1 MGSEERRRR
10 WRSQPILLGE
20 PGSAEEVAEV
30 ARLVTVAF
38 GSMSVLLLV
47 VTAMVVLAHHSG
59 PPGYHPLAI
68 AALSPLGFGLAV
80 AAHRRPGAF
89 GPATL
94 AYLNAVLILAMMP
107 IALLVGPWFA
117 PLVTMFLVWFGA
129 AITYLPRR
137 VVAAHWAWTGLVYAA
152 LLVVQR
158 NNVQPVV
165 RWEVTLGAVLVTIVV
180 MNRLAERGRALV
192 RGEQKARAGAERDRT
207 ELEAVSEQK
216 SRFLARMSHELR
228 TPLNAI
234 IGFSEVLARRSFGPL
249 NAKQAEYV
257 DDVVGSGRHLLAL
270 VDDLLDLAKVERGTV
285 ELELDAGDVELA
297 GLLSGSLALF
307 KEQAGRRRVAL
318 HLDVEP
324 ALGTI
329 AADARKLKQVVF
341 NLLANALRFTPA
353 GGRVTLGAGR
363 HGNTRVRLWVSDT
376 GPGIA
381 AEDQEAI
388 FEEFRQGA
396 SAGGTQVGTGLG
408 LPLARRLVEAHGGRL
423 WVESEPGAGSSF
435 TAELPVRPRPGAI
448 NGGTAPSAQERTV
461 RLILG
466 EPDSPDRRQETARL
480 MLILAG
486 SMAGMATLAAV
497 IFRLHPVP
505 ELARYHEGA
514 FALTIAT
521 ALISMFAIAA
531 RPQQL
536 ASPAVLPYLG
546 ALAVTG
552 VSVAAYAMGPA
563 MSDFAAIFFGFLGAS
578 VFLVLTTRQKI
589 PVMVLIGI
597 SYGLIVALQTGY
609 TLPVARWLTM
619 MEFVVV
625 SGLIWGRLVFHIQ
638 ALALAERAAG
648 QEAEQVGT
656 ELDVASRHKTEFLA
670 NMSHELRTPLNA
682 IIGFSEVLESQT
694 FGPLNEKQA
703 EYVADVLASGRHLLG
718 LINDILDLAKAD
730 AGRMEL
736 RTTEIDL
743 ETMLAE
749 AVLPFRQ
756 HAARQRVELSVEIAS
771 GLQPVEADEA
781 RLSQALGHLVNNALK
796 FTPEGGRVT
805 LRALPAGDHID
816 ISVTD
821 TGRGI
826 DMADHERIFDA
837 FAHGD
842 DSSGTEQGSGLG
854 LALARRYA
862 QLHDGSLTVRSD
874 LGSGATFTLRLPVQQ
889 VPIETTTP
897 VEVA

>member
-1 MGSEERRRR
+1 MDSEERRR
-10 WRSQPILLGE
+10 WRAQPILLGE

-30 ARLVTVAF
+30 ARLVTLAF
-38 GSMSVLLLV
+38 GSMSVLLLA
-47 VTAMVVLAHHSG
+47 VTALATLTGHSG

-68 AALSPLGFGLAV
+68 TALSPLGFGLAL
-80 AAHRRPGAF
+80 AARRRPEAF

-94 AYLNAVLILAMMP
+94 TYLNAVFILAVLP
-107 IALLVGPWFA
+107 IALLVGPVFA
-117 PLVTMFLVWFGA
+117 PLMTMFLIWFGA

-137 VVAAHWAWTGLVYAA
+137 VVAAHWVWAGLVYAI

-158 NNVQPVV
+158 NNIEPIV
-165 RWEVTLGAVLVTIVV
+165 RWESTLGAVLVTIVV

-192 RGEQKARAGAERDRT
+192 RGEQGARAEAERDRA

-234 IGFSEVLARRSFGPL
+234 IGFSDVLARRSFGPL

-257 DDVVGSGRHLLAL
+257 DDVVDSGRHLLAL
-270 VDDLLDLAKVERGTV
+270 VDDLLDLAKVETGTV
-285 ELELDAGDVELA
+285 ELELDARDVELSR
-297 GLLSGSLALF
+297 LLSSSLALF
-307 KEQAGRRRVAL
+307 EEQAGRSRVAL
-318 HLDVEP
+318 HLDVDR
-324 ALGTI
+324 AMGTI

-353 GGRVTLGAGR
+353 GGRVTLKAQR
-363 HGNTRVRLWVSDT
+363 YGNTRVRISVADT

-396 SAGGTQVGTGLG
+396 GASQAGTGLG

-435 TAELPVRPRPGAI
+435 TAELPVRSRPGPVGRGA
-448 NGGTAPSAQERTV
+448 TPSAEERPV

-466 EPDSPDRRQETARL
+466 EPDSPERRAETARL
-480 MLILAG
+480 MLILGG
-486 SMAGMATLAAV
+486 SMAGMATLAAI

-505 ELARYHEGA
+505 ELAGYHEGA
-514 FALTIAT
+514 FALPIAMALT
-521 ALISMFAIAA
+521 AVAAIAA

-552 VSVAAYAMGPA
+552 VSVAVYAMGPT
-563 MSDFAAIFFGFLGAS
+563 MSDFAAIFYGFLGAS
-578 VFLVLTTRQKI
+578 AFLVLTARQKI
-589 PVMVLIGI
+589 AVMVLIGI
-597 SYGLIVALQTGY
+597 SYGLIVAVQTGY

-619 MEFVVV
+619 MEFVIV
-625 SGLIWGRLVFHIQ
+625 SGLIWGRLVHHIQ

-648 QEAEQVGT
+648 QEAEQVGAA
-656 ELDVASRHKTEFLA
+656 LAVASRHKTEFLA

-682 IIGFSEVLESQT
+682 IIGFSEVLGSQT

-718 LINDILDLAKAD
+718 IINDILDLAKAD
-730 AGRMEL
+730 AGRVEL
-736 RTTEIDL
+736 QITGLDL
-743 ETMLAE
+743 E
-749 AVLPFRQ
+749 AVLASALQPFQ
-756 HAARQRVELSVEIAS
+756 KAAAGNGVELSLHVGTGAGRI
-771 GLQPVEADEA
+771 EADEA
-781 RLSQALGHLVNNALK
+781 KLAQVLGHLVSNALK

-805 LRALPAGDHID
+805 VRASQDTDHVE
-816 ISVTD
+816 ISVSD

-826 DMADHERIFDA
+826 GPGDTERIFDP

-842 DSSGTEQGSGLG
+842 DSSGTEQGAGLG
-854 LALARRYA
+854 LALGRRYA
-862 QLHDGSLTVRSD
+862 ELHGGSLMVANAA
-874 LGSGATFTLRLPVQQ
+874 GAGATFILRLPLQRL
-889 VPIETTTP
+889 EAATP
-897 VEVA
+897 LPVT